1 MTRLYLNQLISR
13 NKYLTK
19 LFSIFIFLL
28 LIVLF
33 GLVSQSFSNAQ
44 IEKIENDVITNNFAD
59 EINPFCDGLSYF
71 DNNKLRYF
79 DLTQIEIDIFD
90 DLGWNTN
97 VFRII
102 SSEDKVIKPEYKN
115 EFNGLMNIH
124 IENDDKNLN
133 ISCSFEIE
141 IRISGDW
148 TDHINRKNGMTS
160 LDVKLLNGNIDGITK
175 FKLFA
180 PRSRHYE
187 NEVFVTTLLEM
198 IGFLSPRTSFV
209 DVVMDDFNGQQIF
222 RNNMIFQEKFS
233 KEMIEYY
240 GFREGPLIET
250 DESLRWKTIIDNNF
264 TEPDRRYFMPAKV
277 LNKYWS
283 RKSEN
288 NQIITLE
295 ALELYNK
302 AIFSSNQPWTQLNY
316 DYLGSDTNMI
326 YKFDAAL
333 VALDSNHAIT
343 NHQRKFYFNKIE
355 NQFYPIYYDGDS
367 KFLWESGD
375 YSIRGDY
382 ENFLSLG
389 IGARELLEELNL
401 DEELLR
407 QSLEQKGVLFTSEE
421 VKYFINKFKSF
432 LNNISKDPRSN
443 MQNGLNYYSDSNLLK
458 TLKLP
463 ERKVEV
469 AFIDID
475 SSIYEICNY
484 DLTNCKIYE
493 FDISATDIFS
503 LTSEDDSD
511 SLFVFGKSKK
521 SFLNESQSS
530 DNFINLTPEVK
541 LVTYSEVLYEINPEK
556 NTLDI
561 ELLTSRSKIKIIGPG
576 ELINWK
582 IKVFSNALESEIIRN
597 DRNLLTGCLT
607 FYNIEF
613 TNVKIEATNQV
624 CEDAVNLI
632 NAKGSI
638 DSIEISNSV
647 SDGLDIDFSNVYVG
661 NITIKNSSN
670 DCLDLSGGQYV
681 IGNIELEGCN
691 DKGVSIGETSHV
703 QIQNIN
709 IEETYIGIAVKDSSL
724 LDVGDASID
733 TSNYCFAAYRKK
745 QEFGPS
751 YLSIGKSNCDLI
763 RDVYIQKG
771 SVINVDK

>member
-28 LIVLF
+28 LIMLF

-44 IEKIENDVITNNFAD
+44 VEEVENEKITTKFAD
-59 EINPFCDGLSYF
+59 EINPFCNGLSYF

-79 DLTQIEIDIFD
+79 DLTQIEIDIFN

-115 EFNGLMNIH
+115 KFNGLMNIH
-124 IENDDKNLN
+124 VENDDKSLN
-133 ISCSFEIE
+133 ISCSFDIE

-250 DESLRWKTIIDNNF
+250 DESLRWATIIDNNF

-316 DYLGSDTNMI
+316 DYLGSNTNMI

-333 VALDSNHAIT
+333 IALDSNHAIT

-355 NQFYPIYYDGDS
+355 NQFYPIYYDGDT

-382 ENFLSLG
+382 ENFSSLG
-389 IGARELLEELNL
+389 IGAKELLDELNL

-407 QSLEQKGVLFTSEE
+407 QSLEQKGILFTSEE
-421 VKYFINKFKSF
+421 VKYFVNKFKSF

-443 MQNGLNYYSDSNLLK
+443 MQSGMNYYSDSNLLK

-475 SSIYEICNY
+475 NSIYEICNY

-493 FDISATDIFS
+493 FDISAADIFS
-503 LTSEDDSD
+503 LASKNDSD

-521 SFLNESQSS
+521 SFLDESKSS
-530 DNFINLTPEVK
+530 DNFINLTPKVK
-541 LVTYSEVLYEINPEK
+541 LVTYSEVLYEIDTEK

-561 ELLTSRSKIKIIGPG
+561 ELLTSRSKAKLIGPG
-576 ELINWK
+576 HLVNWK
-582 IKVFSNALESEIIRN
+582 IKVFSNPLESEIIRN
-597 DRNLLTGCLT
+597 DKNLLTGCLT

-613 TNVKIEATNQV
+613 TNVEIEATNQV

-632 NAKGSI
+632 NARGNI
-638 DSIEISNSV
+638 NSIEISNSV
-647 SDGLDIDFSNVYVG
+647 SDGLDIDFSDIYVG

-681 IGNIELEGCN
+681 IGNINLEGCN

-709 IEETYIGIAVKDSSL
+709 IKETYIGIAVKDSSL
-724 LDVGDASID
+724 LDVGDANID

-751 YLSIGKSNCDLI
+751 YLAINKSNCDLI
-763 RDVYIQKG
+763 KDVYIQKG
-771 SVINVDK
+771 SVVNVDS

>member
-44 IEKIENDVITNNFAD
+44 IEKIENDEITNNFAD

-79 DLTQIEIDIFD
+79 DLTQIEIDIFN

-124 IENDDKNLN
+124 MENDDKNLN

-148 TDHINRKNGMTS
+148 TDHINKKNGMTS

-198 IGFLSPRTSFV
+198 LGFLSPRTSFV

-250 DESLRWKTIIDNNF
+250 DESLRWTTIIDNNF

-511 SLFVFGKSKK
+511 SLFVLGKSKK

-561 ELLTSRSKIKIIGPG
+561 ELLTSRSKVKIIGPG

-661 NITIKNSSN
+661 NITIKNSTN

-681 IGNIELEGCN
+681 IRNIDLEGCN
-691 DKGVSIGETSHV
+691 DKGVSIGETSNV

-771 SVINVDK
+771 SMINVDK

>member
-1 MTRLYLNQLISR
+1 M
-13 NKYLTK
+13 
-19 LFSIFIFLL
+19 
-28 LIVLF
+28 VF

-44 IEKIENDVITNNFAD
+44 VEEIENEKIINKFAD
-59 EINPFCDGLSYF
+59 EINPFCNGLSYF

-79 DLTQIEIDIFD
+79 DLTQIEIDIFN

-115 EFNGLMNIH
+115 KFNGLMNIH
-124 IENDDKNLN
+124 VENDDKNLN
-133 ISCSFEIE
+133 ISCSFDIE

-148 TDHINRKNGMTS
+148 TDHVNRKNGMTS

-222 RNNMIFQEKFS
+222 RDNMIFQEKFS

-250 DESLRWKTIIDNNF
+250 DESLRWETIIDNNF

-283 RKSEN
+283 RKSES

-316 DYLGSDTNMI
+316 DYLGSNTNMI

-333 VALDSNHAIT
+333 IALDSNHAIT

-355 NQFYPIYYDGDS
+355 NQFYPIYYDGDT

-382 ENFLSLG
+382 ENFSSLG
-389 IGARELLEELNL
+389 IGAKELLDELNL

-407 QSLEQKGVLFTSEE
+407 QSLEQKGILFTSEE
-421 VKYFINKFKSF
+421 VKYFTNKFKSF
-432 LNNISKDPRSN
+432 LKNISKDPRSN
-443 MQNGLNYYSDSNLLK
+443 MQSGMNYFSDSNLLK

-475 SSIYEICNY
+475 NAIYEICNY

-493 FDISATDIFS
+493 FDISAADIFS
-503 LTSEDDSD
+503 LASKNDSD

-521 SFLNESQSS
+521 SFLIESKSS
-530 DNFINLTPEVK
+530 DNFINLTSEVK
-541 LVTYSEVLYEINPEK
+541 LVTYSEVLYEIDTKK

-561 ELLTSRSKIKIIGPG
+561 ELLTSRSKVKIIGPG
-576 ELINWK
+576 ELMNWK
-582 IKVFSNALESEIIRN
+582 IKVSSNALESEIIRN
-597 DRNLLTGCLT
+597 DKNLLTGCLT

-661 NITIKNSSN
+661 NITIKSSSN

-681 IGNIELEGCN
+681 IGNINLKGCN

-724 LDVGDASID
+724 LEVGDANID

-751 YLSIGKSNCDLI
+751 YLSIGKYNCNLI
-763 RDVYIQKG
+763 KDVYIQKG
-771 SVINVDK
+771 SVINVDN

>member
-44 IEKIENDVITNNFAD
+44 VEKIENDEITNNFAD

-79 DLTQIEIDIFD
+79 DLTQIEIDIFN

-160 LDVKLLNGNIDGITK
+160 VDVKLLKGNIDGITK

-250 DESLRWKTIIDNNF
+250 DESLRWTTIIDNNF

-316 DYLGSDTNMI
+316 DYLGSDTNML

-333 VALDSNHAIT
+333 VALDSNHALT

-382 ENFLSLG
+382 ENFSSLG
-389 IGARELLEELNL
+389 IGARELLDELNL

-407 QSLEQKGVLFTSEE
+407 QSLEQKGVLFTPEE
-421 VKYFINKFKSF
+421 VKYFINKFESF
-432 LNNISKDPRSN
+432 LNNISNDPRSN
-443 MQNGLNYYSDSNLLK
+443 MQSGLNYYSDSNLLK

-463 ERKVEV
+463 EKKVEV

-493 FDISATDIFS
+493 FDISTADIFS
-503 LTSEDDSD
+503 LASKNDSD
-511 SLFVFGKSKK
+511 SLFVFGKSKI
-521 SFLNESQSS
+521 SFLNGSKSS

-541 LVTYSEVLYEINPEK
+541 LVTYSEVLYEIDSEK

-561 ELLTSRSKIKIIGPG
+561 ELLTSRSKVKLIGPG

-582 IKVFSNALESEIIRN
+582 IKVFNNTLESEIIRN
-597 DRNLLTGCLT
+597 DENLLTGCLT

-613 TNVKIEATNQV
+613 TNVEIEATNQV
-624 CEDAVNLI
+624 CEDAVNVI
-632 NAKGSI
+632 NAKGNI
-638 DSIEISNSV
+638 DSIEISDSV

-681 IGNIELEGCN
+681 IRNINLEGCN
-691 DKGVSIGETSHV
+691 DKGVSIGETSQV

-724 LDVGDASID
+724 LDVGNANID

-763 RDVYIQKG
+763 KDVYIQKG
-771 SVINVDK
+771 SVINVDS

>member
-44 IEKIENDVITNNFAD
+44 IEKIENDEITNNFAD

-79 DLTQIEIDIFD
+79 DLTQIEIDIFN

-124 IENDDKNLN
+124 MENDDKNLN

-148 TDHINRKNGMTS
+148 TDHINKKNGMTS

-198 IGFLSPRTSFV
+198 LGFLSPRTSFV

-250 DESLRWKTIIDNNF
+250 DESLRWTTIIDNNF

-511 SLFVFGKSKK
+511 SLFVLGKSKK

-561 ELLTSRSKIKIIGPG
+561 ELLTSRSKVKIIGPG

-681 IGNIELEGCN
+681 IGNIDLEGCN
-691 DKGVSIGETSHV
+691 DKGVSIGETSNV

-771 SVINVDK
+771 SMINVDK

>member
-1 MTRLYLNQLISR
+1 MTKLFLNQLISQ
-13 NKYLTK
+13 NKYLAK
-19 LFSIFIFLL
+19 IISILIFLL
-28 LIVLF
+28 LILF
-33 GLVSQSFSNAQ
+33 FSFASQSFTNAQ
-44 IEKIENDVITNNFAD
+44 VEEIESQEITNKFAD
-59 EINPFCDGLSYF
+59 EINPFCNGLSYF

-79 DLTQIEIDIFD
+79 DLTQLEIDIFN
-90 DLGWNTN
+90 DLDWNTN

-102 SSEDKVIKPEYKN
+102 SSEDRVIKPEYKN
-115 EFNGLMNIH
+115 KFSGLMNIH
-124 IENDDKNLN
+124 VINDDKNLN

-148 TDHINRKNGMTS
+148 TDHINKKNGMTS

-180 PRSRHYE
+180 PRARHYE
-187 NEVFVTTLLEM
+187 NEVFVTTLLEI

-250 DESLRWKTIIDNNF
+250 DESLRWTTIIDNNF

-316 DYLGSDTNMI
+316 DHLGSNTNMI

-333 VALDSNHAIT
+333 IALDSNHAIT

-355 NQFYPIYYDGDS
+355 NQFYPIYYDGDT

-375 YSIRGDY
+375 YSIRSDY
-382 ENFLSLG
+382 ENFSSLSISAG
-389 IGARELLEELNL
+389 ELLDELNL

-421 VKYFINKFKSF
+421 VKYFINKFKNF
-432 LNNISKDPRSN
+432 LNNISKDPRLN
-443 MQNGLNYYSDSNLLK
+443 MQSGLNYYSDSNLLK

-463 ERKVEV
+463 ERKIEI

-475 SSIYEICNY
+475 NSIYEICNY

-493 FDISATDIFS
+493 FDISAADIFS
-503 LTSEDDSD
+503 LASKNDSD
-511 SLFVFGKSKK
+511 SLFVFGKSKI
-521 SFLNESQSS
+521 SFLNGSKSS

-541 LVTYSEVLYEINPEK
+541 LVTYSEVLYEIDTEK
-556 NTLDI
+556 NILDI
-561 ELLTSRSKIKIIGPG
+561 ELLTSRSRVKLIGPG

-582 IKVFSNALESEIIRN
+582 IKVFNNTLESEIIRN
-597 DRNLLTGCLT
+597 DKNLLTGCIT

-613 TNVKIEATNQV
+613 TNVEIEATNQV

-632 NAKGSI
+632 NATGNI
-638 DSIEISNSV
+638 DSIEISDSV

-681 IGNIELEGCN
+681 IRNINLEGCN
-691 DKGVSIGETSHV
+691 DKGVSIGETSQV

-709 IEETYIGIAVKDSSL
+709 IEETYVGIAVKDSSL
-724 LDVGDASID
+724 LDVGNANID
-733 TSNYCFAAYRKK
+733 TSNYCFAVYRKK

-751 YLSIGKSNCDLI
+751 YLSIGKSNCNLI
-763 RDVYIQKG
+763 KDVYIQKG
-771 SVINVDK
+771 SVINVDN

>member
-1 MTRLYLNQLISR
+1 M
-13 NKYLTK
+13 
-19 LFSIFIFLL
+19 
-28 LIVLF
+28 LF

-44 IEKIENDVITNNFAD
+44 VEEVENEKITTKFAD

-115 EFNGLMNIH
+115 KFNGLMNIH
-124 IENDDKNLN
+124 VENDDKSLN
-133 ISCSFEIE
+133 ISCSFDIE

-187 NEVFVTTLLEM
+187 NEIFVTTLLEM

-250 DESLRWKTIIDNNF
+250 DESLRWATIIDNNF

-316 DYLGSDTNMI
+316 DYLGLNTNML

-333 VALDSNHAIT
+333 IALDSNHAIT

-355 NQFYPIYYDGDS
+355 NQFYPIYYDGDT

-382 ENFLSLG
+382 ENFSSLG
-389 IGARELLEELNL
+389 IGAKELLDELNL

-407 QSLEQKGVLFTSEE
+407 QSLEQKGILFTSEE
-421 VKYFINKFKSF
+421 VKYFVNKFKSF

-443 MQNGLNYYSDSNLLK
+443 MQSGMNYYSDSNLLK

-475 SSIYEICNY
+475 NSIYEICNY

-493 FDISATDIFS
+493 FDISAADIFS
-503 LTSEDDSD
+503 LASKNDSD

-521 SFLNESQSS
+521 SFLDESKSS
-530 DNFINLTPEVK
+530 DNFINLTPKVK
-541 LVTYSEVLYEINPEK
+541 LVTYSEVLYEIDTEK

-561 ELLTSRSKIKIIGPG
+561 ELLTSRSKAKLIGPG
-576 ELINWK
+576 HLVNWK
-582 IKVFSNALESEIIRN
+582 IKVFSNPLESEIIRN
-597 DRNLLTGCLT
+597 DKNLLTGCLT

-613 TNVKIEATNQV
+613 TNVEIEATNQV

-632 NAKGSI
+632 NARGNI
-638 DSIEISNSV
+638 NSIEISNSV
-647 SDGLDIDFSNVYVG
+647 SDGLDIDFSDIYVG

-681 IGNIELEGCN
+681 IGNINLEGCN

-709 IEETYIGIAVKDSSL
+709 IKETYIGIAVKDSSL
-724 LDVGDASID
+724 LDVGDANID

-751 YLSIGKSNCDLI
+751 YLAINKSNCDLI
-763 RDVYIQKG
+763 KDVYIQKG
-771 SVINVDK
+771 SVVNVDS

>member
-44 IEKIENDVITNNFAD
+44 IEKIENDEITNNFAD

-79 DLTQIEIDIFD
+79 DLTQIEIDIFN
-90 DLGWNTN
+90 DLSWNTN

-102 SSEDKVIKPEYKN
+102 SSEDEVIKPEYKN

-124 IENDDKNLN
+124 MENDDMNLN

-198 IGFLSPRTSFV
+198 LGFLSPRTSFV

-250 DESLRWKTIIDNNF
+250 DESLRWTTIIDNNF

-432 LNNISKDPRSN
+432 LNNISNDPRSN

-493 FDISATDIFS
+493 FDISVTDIFS

-511 SLFVFGKSKK
+511 SLFVLGKSKK

-561 ELLTSRSKIKIIGPG
+561 ELLTSKSKVKIIGPG

-661 NITIKNSSN
+661 NITIKSSSN

-681 IGNIELEGCN
+681 IGNINLKGCN

-724 LDVGDASID
+724 LEVGDANID

-751 YLSIGKSNCDLI
+751 YLSIGKYNCNLI
-763 RDVYIQKG
+763 KDVYIQKG
-771 SVINVDK
+771 SVINVDN

>member
-28 LIVLF
+28 LIMLF

-44 IEKIENDVITNNFAD
+44 VEEVENEKITTKFAD
-59 EINPFCDGLSYF
+59 EINPFCNGLSYF

-79 DLTQIEIDIFD
+79 DLTQIEIDIFN

-115 EFNGLMNIH
+115 KFNGLMNIH
-124 IENDDKNLN
+124 VENDDKSLN
-133 ISCSFEIE
+133 ISCSFDIE

-187 NEVFVTTLLEM
+187 NEIFVTTLLEM

-250 DESLRWKTIIDNNF
+250 DESLRWATIIDNNF

-316 DYLGSDTNMI
+316 DYLGLNTNML

-333 VALDSNHAIT
+333 IALDSNHAIT

-355 NQFYPIYYDGDS
+355 NQFYPIYYDGDT

-382 ENFLSLG
+382 ENFSSLG
-389 IGARELLEELNL
+389 IGAKELLDELNL

-407 QSLEQKGVLFTSEE
+407 QSLEQKGILFTSEE
-421 VKYFINKFKSF
+421 VKYFVNKFKSF

-443 MQNGLNYYSDSNLLK
+443 MQSGLNYYSDSNLLK

-475 SSIYEICNY
+475 NSIYEICNY

-493 FDISATDIFS
+493 FDISAADIFS
-503 LTSEDDSD
+503 LASKNDSD

-521 SFLNESQSS
+521 SFLDESKSS
-530 DNFINLTPEVK
+530 DNFINLTPKVK
-541 LVTYSEVLYEINPEK
+541 LVTYSEVLYEIDTEK

-561 ELLTSRSKIKIIGPG
+561 ELLTSRSKAKLIGPG
-576 ELINWK
+576 HLVNWK

-597 DRNLLTGCLT
+597 DKNLLTGCLT

-613 TNVKIEATNQV
+613 TNVEIEATNQV

-632 NAKGSI
+632 NARGNI
-638 DSIEISNSV
+638 NSIEISNSV
-647 SDGLDIDFSNVYVG
+647 SDGLDIDFSDIYVG

>member
-1 MTRLYLNQLISR
+1 M
-13 NKYLTK
+13 
-19 LFSIFIFLL
+19 
-28 LIVLF
+28 VF

-44 IEKIENDVITNNFAD
+44 VEEIENEKIINKFAD
-59 EINPFCDGLSYF
+59 EINPFCNGLSYF

-79 DLTQIEIDIFD
+79 DLTQIEIDIFN

-115 EFNGLMNIH
+115 KFNGLMNIH
-124 IENDDKNLN
+124 VENDDKNLN
-133 ISCSFEIE
+133 ISCSFDIE

-148 TDHINRKNGMTS
+148 TDHVNRKNGMTS

-222 RNNMIFQEKFS
+222 RDNMIFQEKFS

-250 DESLRWKTIIDNNF
+250 DESLRWETIIDNNF

-283 RKSEN
+283 RKSKS

-316 DYLGSDTNMI
+316 DYLGSNTNMI

-333 VALDSNHAIT
+333 IALDSNHAIT

-355 NQFYPIYYDGDS
+355 NQFYPIYYDGDT

-382 ENFLSLG
+382 ENFSSLG
-389 IGARELLEELNL
+389 IGAKELLDELNL

-407 QSLEQKGVLFTSEE
+407 QSLEQKGILFTSEE
-421 VKYFINKFKSF
+421 VKYFTNKFKSF
-432 LNNISKDPRSN
+432 LKNISKDPRSN
-443 MQNGLNYYSDSNLLK
+443 MQSGMNYFSDSNLLK

-475 SSIYEICNY
+475 NAIYEICNY

-493 FDISATDIFS
+493 FDISAADIFS
-503 LTSEDDSD
+503 LASKNDSD

-521 SFLNESQSS
+521 SFLIESKSS
-530 DNFINLTPEVK
+530 DNFINLTSEVK
-541 LVTYSEVLYEINPEK
+541 LVTYSEVLYEIDTKK

-561 ELLTSRSKIKIIGPG
+561 ELLTSRSKVKIIGPG
-576 ELINWK
+576 ELMNWK
-582 IKVFSNALESEIIRN
+582 IKVSSNALESEIIRN
-597 DRNLLTGCLT
+597 DKNLLTGCLT

-661 NITIKNSSN
+661 NITIKSSSN

-681 IGNIELEGCN
+681 IGNINLKGCN

-724 LDVGDASID
+724 LEVGDANID

-751 YLSIGKSNCDLI
+751 YLSIGKYNCNLI
-763 RDVYIQKG
+763 KDVYIQKG
-771 SVINVDK
+771 SVINVDN

>member
-250 DESLRWKTIIDNNF
+250 DESLRWTTIIDNNF

-681 IGNIELEGCN
+681 IGNIDLEGCN

>member
-1 MTRLYLNQLISR
+1 
-13 NKYLTK
+13 
-19 LFSIFIFLL
+19 
-28 LIVLF
+28 
-33 GLVSQSFSNAQ
+33 
-44 IEKIENDVITNNFAD
+44 
-59 EINPFCDGLSYF
+59 
-71 DNNKLRYF
+71 
-79 DLTQIEIDIFD
+79 
-90 DLGWNTN
+90 
-97 VFRII
+97 
-102 SSEDKVIKPEYKN
+102 
-115 EFNGLMNIH
+115 
-124 IENDDKNLN
+124 
-133 ISCSFEIE
+133 
-141 IRISGDW
+141 
-148 TDHINRKNGMTS
+148 
-160 LDVKLLNGNIDGITK
+160 
-175 FKLFA
+175 
-180 PRSRHYE
+180 
-187 NEVFVTTLLEM
+187 
-198 IGFLSPRTSFV
+198 
-209 DVVMDDFNGQQIF
+209 
-222 RNNMIFQEKFS
+222 
-233 KEMIEYY
+233 
-240 GFREGPLIET
+240 
-250 DESLRWKTIIDNNF
+250 
-264 TEPDRRYFMPAKV
+264 MPAKV

-561 ELLTSRSKIKIIGPG
+561 ELLTSRSKVKIIGPG

-681 IGNIELEGCN
+681 IGNIDLEGCN

>member
-28 LIVLF
+28 LIMLF

-44 IEKIENDVITNNFAD
+44 VEEVENEKITTKFAD
-59 EINPFCDGLSYF
+59 EINPFCNGLSYF

-79 DLTQIEIDIFD
+79 DLTQIEIDIFN

-115 EFNGLMNIH
+115 KFNGLMNIH
-124 IENDDKNLN
+124 VENDDKSLN
-133 ISCSFEIE
+133 ISCSFDIE

-187 NEVFVTTLLEM
+187 NEIFVTTLLEM

-250 DESLRWKTIIDNNF
+250 DESLRWATIIDNNF

-316 DYLGSDTNMI
+316 DYLGLNTNML

-333 VALDSNHAIT
+333 IALDSNHAIT

-355 NQFYPIYYDGDS
+355 NQFYPIYYDGDT

-382 ENFLSLG
+382 ENFSSLG
-389 IGARELLEELNL
+389 IGAKELLDELNL

-407 QSLEQKGVLFTSEE
+407 QSLEQKGILFTSEE
-421 VKYFINKFKSF
+421 VKYFVNKFKSF

-443 MQNGLNYYSDSNLLK
+443 MQSGMNYYSDSNLLK

-493 FDISATDIFS
+493 FDISAVDIFS
-503 LTSEDDSD
+503 LASKNDSD

-521 SFLNESQSS
+521 SFLNESKSS

-681 IGNIELEGCN
+681 IGNINLEGCN

-709 IEETYIGIAVKDSSL
+709 IKETYIGIAVKDSSL
-724 LDVGDASID
+724 LDVGDANID

-751 YLSIGKSNCDLI
+751 YLAINKSNCDLI
-763 RDVYIQKG
+763 KDVYIQKG
-771 SVINVDK
+771 SVVNVDS

>member
-1 MTRLYLNQLISR
+1 M
-13 NKYLTK
+13 
-19 LFSIFIFLL
+19 
-28 LIVLF
+28 VF

-44 IEKIENDVITNNFAD
+44 VEEIQNEKIINKFAE
-59 EINPFCDGLSYF
+59 EINPFCNGLSYF

-79 DLTQIEIDIFD
+79 DLTQIEIDIFN

-115 EFNGLMNIH
+115 KFNGLMNIH
-124 IENDDKNLN
+124 VENDDKNLN
-133 ISCSFEIE
+133 ISCSFDIE

-148 TDHINRKNGMTS
+148 TDHVNRKNGMTS

-222 RNNMIFQEKFS
+222 RDNMIFQEKFS

-250 DESLRWKTIIDNNF
+250 DESLRWATIIDNNF

-283 RKSEN
+283 RKSKS

-316 DYLGSDTNMI
+316 DYLGSNTNMI

-333 VALDSNHAIT
+333 IALDSNHAIT

-355 NQFYPIYYDGDS
+355 NQFYPIYYDGDT

-382 ENFLSLG
+382 ENFSSLG
-389 IGARELLEELNL
+389 IGAKELLDELNL

-407 QSLEQKGVLFTSEE
+407 QSLEQKGILFTSEE
-421 VKYFINKFKSF
+421 VKYFTNKFKSF
-432 LNNISKDPRSN
+432 LKNISKDPRSN
-443 MQNGLNYYSDSNLLK
+443 MQSGMNYFSDSNLLK

-475 SSIYEICNY
+475 NAIYEICNY

-493 FDISATDIFS
+493 FDISAADIFS
-503 LTSEDDSD
+503 LASKNDSD

-521 SFLNESQSS
+521 SFLIESKSS
-530 DNFINLTPEVK
+530 DNFINLTSEVK
-541 LVTYSEVLYEINPEK
+541 LVTYSEVLYEIDTKK

-561 ELLTSRSKIKIIGPG
+561 ELLTSRSKVKIIGPG
-576 ELINWK
+576 ELVNWK
-582 IKVFSNALESEIIRN
+582 IKVSSNALESEIIRN
-597 DRNLLTGCLT
+597 DKNLLTGCLT

-661 NITIKNSSN
+661 NITIKSSSN

-681 IGNIELEGCN
+681 IGNINLKGCN

-724 LDVGDASID
+724 LEVGDANID

-751 YLSIGKSNCDLI
+751 YLSIGKYNCNLI
-763 RDVYIQKG
+763 KDVYIQKG
-771 SVINVDK
+771 SVINVDN

>member
-1 MTRLYLNQLISR
+1 M
-13 NKYLTK
+13 
-19 LFSIFIFLL
+19 
-28 LIVLF
+28 VF

-44 IEKIENDVITNNFAD
+44 VEEIQNEKIINKFAE
-59 EINPFCDGLSYF
+59 EINPFCNGLSYF

-79 DLTQIEIDIFD
+79 DLTQIEIDIFN

-115 EFNGLMNIH
+115 KFNGLMNIH
-124 IENDDKNLN
+124 VENDDKNLN
-133 ISCSFEIE
+133 ITCSFDIE

-148 TDHINRKNGMTS
+148 TDHINKKNGMTS

-222 RNNMIFQEKFS
+222 RDNMIFQEKFS

-250 DESLRWKTIIDNNF
+250 DESLRWETIIDNNF

-283 RKSEN
+283 RKSES

-316 DYLGSDTNMI
+316 DYLGSNTNMI

-333 VALDSNHAIT
+333 IALDSNHAIT

-355 NQFYPIYYDGDS
+355 NQFYPIYYDGDT

-382 ENFLSLG
+382 ENFSSLG
-389 IGARELLEELNL
+389 IGAKELLDELNL

-407 QSLEQKGVLFTSEE
+407 QSLEQKGILFTSEE
-421 VKYFINKFKSF
+421 VKYFTNKFKSF
-432 LNNISKDPRSN
+432 LKNISKDPRSN
-443 MQNGLNYYSDSNLLK
+443 MQSGMNYFSDSNLLK

-475 SSIYEICNY
+475 NAIYEICNY

-493 FDISATDIFS
+493 FDISAADIFS
-503 LTSEDDSD
+503 LASKNDSD

-521 SFLNESQSS
+521 SFLIESKSS
-530 DNFINLTPEVK
+530 DNFINLTSEVK
-541 LVTYSEVLYEINPEK
+541 LVTYSEVLYEIDTKK

-561 ELLTSRSKIKIIGPG
+561 ELLTSRSKVKIIGPG
-576 ELINWK
+576 ELMNWK
-582 IKVFSNALESEIIRN
+582 IKVSSNALESEIIRN
-597 DRNLLTGCLT
+597 DKNLLTGCLT

-661 NITIKNSSN
+661 NITIKSSSN

-681 IGNIELEGCN
+681 IGNINLKGCN

-724 LDVGDASID
+724 LEVGDANID

-751 YLSIGKSNCDLI
+751 YLSIGKYNCNLI
-763 RDVYIQKG
+763 KDVYIQKG
-771 SVINVDK
+771 SVINVDN

>member
-1 MTRLYLNQLISR
+1 M
-13 NKYLTK
+13 
-19 LFSIFIFLL
+19 
-28 LIVLF
+28 VF

-44 IEKIENDVITNNFAD
+44 VEEIENEKIINKFAD
-59 EINPFCDGLSYF
+59 EINPFCNGLSYF

-79 DLTQIEIDIFD
+79 DLTQIEIDIFN

-115 EFNGLMNIH
+115 KFNGLMNIH
-124 IENDDKNLN
+124 VENDDKNLN
-133 ISCSFEIE
+133 ITCSFDIE

-148 TDHINRKNGMTS
+148 TDHINKKNGMTS

-222 RNNMIFQEKFS
+222 RDNMIFQEKFS

-250 DESLRWKTIIDNNF
+250 DESLRWETIIDNNF

-283 RKSEN
+283 RKSES

-316 DYLGSDTNMI
+316 DYLGSNTNMI

-333 VALDSNHAIT
+333 IALDSNHAIT

-355 NQFYPIYYDGDS
+355 NQFYPIYYDGDT

-382 ENFLSLG
+382 ENFSSLG
-389 IGARELLEELNL
+389 IGAKELLDELNL

-407 QSLEQKGVLFTSEE
+407 QSLEQKGILFTSEE
-421 VKYFINKFKSF
+421 VKYFTNKFKSF
-432 LNNISKDPRSN
+432 LKNISKDPRSN
-443 MQNGLNYYSDSNLLK
+443 MQSGMNYFSDSNLLK

-475 SSIYEICNY
+475 NAIYEICNY

-493 FDISATDIFS
+493 FDISAADIFS
-503 LTSEDDSD
+503 LASKNDSD

-521 SFLNESQSS
+521 SFLIESKSS
-530 DNFINLTPEVK
+530 DNFINLTSEVK
-541 LVTYSEVLYEINPEK
+541 LVTYSEVLYEIDTKK

-561 ELLTSRSKIKIIGPG
+561 ELLTSRSKVKIIGPG
-576 ELINWK
+576 ELMNWK
-582 IKVFSNALESEIIRN
+582 IKVSSNALESEIIRN
-597 DRNLLTGCLT
+597 DKNLLTGCLT

-661 NITIKNSSN
+661 NITIKSSSN

-681 IGNIELEGCN
+681 IGNINLKGCN

-724 LDVGDASID
+724 LEVGDANID

-751 YLSIGKSNCDLI
+751 YLSIGKYNCNLI
-763 RDVYIQKG
+763 KDVYIQKG
-771 SVINVDK
+771 SVINVDN

>member
-1 MTRLYLNQLISR
+1 M
-13 NKYLTK
+13 
-19 LFSIFIFLL
+19 
-28 LIVLF
+28 VF

-44 IEKIENDVITNNFAD
+44 VEEIQNEKIINKFAE
-59 EINPFCDGLSYF
+59 EINPFCNGLSYF

-79 DLTQIEIDIFD
+79 DLTQIEIDIFN

-115 EFNGLMNIH
+115 KFNGLMNIH
-124 IENDDKNLN
+124 VENDDKNLN
-133 ISCSFEIE
+133 ISCSFDIE

-148 TDHINRKNGMTS
+148 TDHVNRKNGMTS

-222 RNNMIFQEKFS
+222 RDNMIFQEKFS

-250 DESLRWKTIIDNNF
+250 DESLRWETIIDNNF

-283 RKSEN
+283 RKSES

-316 DYLGSDTNMI
+316 DYLGSNTNMI

-333 VALDSNHAIT
+333 IALDSNHAIT

-355 NQFYPIYYDGDS
+355 NQFYPIYYDGDT

-382 ENFLSLG
+382 ENFSSLG
-389 IGARELLEELNL
+389 IGAKELLDELNL

-407 QSLEQKGVLFTSEE
+407 QSLEQKGILFTSEE
-421 VKYFINKFKSF
+421 VKYFTNKFKSF
-432 LNNISKDPRSN
+432 LKNISKDPRSN
-443 MQNGLNYYSDSNLLK
+443 MQSGMNYFSDSNLLK

-475 SSIYEICNY
+475 NAIYEICNY

-493 FDISATDIFS
+493 FDISAADIFS
-503 LTSEDDSD
+503 LASKNDSD

-521 SFLNESQSS
+521 SFLIESKSS
-530 DNFINLTPEVK
+530 DNFINLTSEVK
-541 LVTYSEVLYEINPEK
+541 LVTYSEVLYEIDTKK

-561 ELLTSRSKIKIIGPG
+561 ELLTSRSKVKIIGPG
-576 ELINWK
+576 ELMNWK
-582 IKVFSNALESEIIRN
+582 IKVSSNALESEIIRN
-597 DRNLLTGCLT
+597 DKNLLTGCLT

-661 NITIKNSSN
+661 NITIKSSSN

-681 IGNIELEGCN
+681 IGNINLKGCN

-724 LDVGDASID
+724 LEVGDANID

-751 YLSIGKSNCDLI
+751 YLSIGKYNCNLI
-763 RDVYIQKG
+763 KDVYIQKG
-771 SVINVDK
+771 SVINVDN

>member
-28 LIVLF
+28 LIMLF

-44 IEKIENDVITNNFAD
+44 VEEVENEKITTKFAD
-59 EINPFCDGLSYF
+59 EINPFCNGLSYF

-79 DLTQIEIDIFD
+79 DLTQIEIDIFN

-115 EFNGLMNIH
+115 KFNGLMNIH
-124 IENDDKNLN
+124 VENGDKSLN
-133 ISCSFEIE
+133 ISCSFDIE

-187 NEVFVTTLLEM
+187 NEIFVTTLLEM

-250 DESLRWKTIIDNNF
+250 DESLRWATIIDNNF

-316 DYLGSDTNMI
+316 DYLGLNTNRL

-333 VALDSNHAIT
+333 IALDSNHAIT

-355 NQFYPIYYDGDS
+355 NQFYPIYYDGDT

-382 ENFLSLG
+382 ENFSSLG
-389 IGARELLEELNL
+389 IGAKELLDELNL
-401 DEELLR
+401 DEDAIMTTLNLTNVEYSNGDVNYPTLTYEVTAIPDSNIGIVYLADGTTEVETGLLTI
-407 QSLEQKGVLFTSEE
+407 EQLRGL
-421 VKYFINKFKSF
+421 KFKPELDAAESSSF
-432 LNNISKDPRSN
+432 QFSVTDSEGASISETINIVNNAPYRSSGTINELNLDAKCGIENCTSKIQDRLMTQCPHYASIVNKRDYERTQEESQILDRYKKWITIISKDCQG
-443 MQNGLNYYSDSNLLK
+443 QNSVKEDNYFD
-458 TLKLP
+458 
-463 ERKVEV
+463 
-469 AFIDID
+469 
-475 SSIYEICNY
+475 
-484 DLTNCKIYE
+484 KI
-493 FDISATDIFS
+493 F
-503 LTSEDDSD
+503 
-511 SLFVFGKSKK
+511 
-521 SFLNESQSS
+521 
-530 DNFINLTPEVK
+530 
-541 LVTYSEVLYEINPEK
+541 
-556 NTLDI
+556 
-561 ELLTSRSKIKIIGPG
+561 
-576 ELINWK
+576 
-582 IKVFSNALESEIIRN
+582 
-597 DRNLLTGCLT
+597 
-607 FYNIEF
+607 
-613 TNVKIEATNQV
+613 
-624 CEDAVNLI
+624 EDA
-632 NAKGSI
+632 
-638 DSIEISNSV
+638 D
-647 SDGLDIDFSNVYVG
+647 DF
-661 NITIKNSSN
+661 
-670 DCLDLSGGQYV
+670 CL
-681 IGNIELEGCN
+681 N
-691 DKGVSIGETSHV
+691 
-703 QIQNIN
+703 
-709 IEETYIGIAVKDSSL
+709 
-724 LDVGDASID
+724 
-733 TSNYCFAAYRKK
+733 
-745 QEFGPS
+745 
-751 YLSIGKSNCDLI
+751 
-763 RDVYIQKG
+763 
-771 SVINVDK
+771 

>member
-33 GLVSQSFSNAQ
+33 GLVSQSFSKAQ
-44 IEKIENDVITNNFAD
+44 VEEIENDEIVNNFAD

-160 LDVKLLNGNIDGITK
+160 LDIKLLNGNIDGITK

-222 RNNMIFQEKFS
+222 RKNMIFQEKFS

-250 DESLRWKTIIDNNF
+250 DESLRWATIIDNNF

-288 NQIITLE
+288 NQTITLE

-382 ENFLSLG
+382 ENFSSLG
-389 IGARELLEELNL
+389 TGARELLDELNL

-407 QSLEQKGVLFTSEE
+407 QSLQLKGVFLTSEE
-421 VKYFINKFKSF
+421 VKYFINKFKNF

-443 MQNGLNYYSDSNLLK
+443 MQSGLNYYSDSNLLE

-463 ERKVEV
+463 QRKVEI

-493 FDISATDIFS
+493 FDISAVDIFS
-503 LTSEDDSD
+503 LASKNDSD

-521 SFLNESQSS
+521 SFLNESKSS

-541 LVTYSEVLYEINPEK
+541 LVTYSEVLYEINAEK

-561 ELLTSRSKIKIIGPG
+561 ELLTSRSKVKIIGPG
-576 ELINWK
+576 ELKNWK

-597 DRNLLTGCLT
+597 DKNLLTGCLT
-607 FYNIEF
+607 FYKIEF
-613 TNVKIEATNQV
+613 TNVEIKATNQV

-632 NAKGSI
+632 NVKGSI
-638 DSIEISNSV
+638 NSIEISDSV

-661 NITIKNSSN
+661 NISIKNSSN
-670 DCLDLSGGQYV
+670 DCLDLSGGKYV
-681 IGNIELEGCN
+681 IGTIILEGCN

-703 QIQNIN
+703 QIQNVN
-709 IEETYIGIAVKDSSL
+709 IKETYIGIAVKDSSL
-724 LDVGDASID
+724 VDVGDANID

-751 YLSIGKSNCDLI
+751 YLSIDKSNCDLI
-763 RDVYIQKG
+763 KDIYVQKG
-771 SVINVDK
+771 SVVNVSN

>member
-28 LIVLF
+28 LIMLF

-44 IEKIENDVITNNFAD
+44 VEEVENEKITTKFAD
-59 EINPFCDGLSYF
+59 EINPFCNGLSYF

-79 DLTQIEIDIFD
+79 DLTQIEIDIFN

-115 EFNGLMNIH
+115 KFNGLMNIH
-124 IENDDKNLN
+124 VENDDKSLN
-133 ISCSFEIE
+133 ISCSFDIE

-187 NEVFVTTLLEM
+187 NEIFVTTLLEM

-250 DESLRWKTIIDNNF
+250 DESLRWATIIDNNF

-316 DYLGSDTNMI
+316 DYLGLNTNML

-333 VALDSNHAIT
+333 IALDSNHAIT

-355 NQFYPIYYDGDS
+355 NQFYPIYYDGDT

-382 ENFLSLG
+382 ENFSSLG
-389 IGARELLEELNL
+389 IGAKELLDELNL

-407 QSLEQKGVLFTSEE
+407 QSLEQKGILFTSEE
-421 VKYFINKFKSF
+421 VKYFVNKFKSF

-443 MQNGLNYYSDSNLLK
+443 MQSGMNYYSDSNLLK

-475 SSIYEICNY
+475 NSIYEICNY

-493 FDISATDIFS
+493 FDISAADIFS
-503 LTSEDDSD
+503 LASKNDSD

-521 SFLNESQSS
+521 SFLDESKSS
-530 DNFINLTPEVK
+530 DNFINLTPKVK
-541 LVTYSEVLYEINPEK
+541 LVTYSEVLYEIDTEK

-561 ELLTSRSKIKIIGPG
+561 ELLTSRSKAKLIGPG
-576 ELINWK
+576 HLVNWK
-582 IKVFSNALESEIIRN
+582 IKVFSNPLESEIIRN
-597 DRNLLTGCLT
+597 DKNLLTGCLT

-613 TNVKIEATNQV
+613 TNVEIEATNQV

-632 NAKGSI
+632 NARGNI
-638 DSIEISNSV
+638 NSIEISNSV
-647 SDGLDIDFSNVYVG
+647 SDGLDIDFSDIYVG

-681 IGNIELEGCN
+681 IGNINLEGCN

-709 IEETYIGIAVKDSSL
+709 IKETYIGIAVKDSSL
-724 LDVGDASID
+724 LDVGDANID

-751 YLSIGKSNCDLI
+751 YLAINKSNCDLI
-763 RDVYIQKG
+763 KDVYIQKG
-771 SVINVDK
+771 SVVNVDN

>member
-1 MTRLYLNQLISR
+1 M
-13 NKYLTK
+13 
-19 LFSIFIFLL
+19 
-28 LIVLF
+28 LF

-44 IEKIENDVITNNFAD
+44 VEEVENEKITTKFAD
-59 EINPFCDGLSYF
+59 EINPFCNGLSYF

-79 DLTQIEIDIFD
+79 DLTQIEIDIFN

-115 EFNGLMNIH
+115 KFNGLMNIH
-124 IENDDKNLN
+124 VENDDKSLN
-133 ISCSFEIE
+133 ISCSFDIE

-187 NEVFVTTLLEM
+187 NEIFVTTLLEM

-250 DESLRWKTIIDNNF
+250 DESLRWATIIDNNF

-316 DYLGSDTNMI
+316 DYLGLNTNML

-333 VALDSNHAIT
+333 IALDSNHAIT

-355 NQFYPIYYDGDS
+355 NQFYPIYYDGDT

-382 ENFLSLG
+382 ENFSSLG
-389 IGARELLEELNL
+389 IGAKELLDELNL

-407 QSLEQKGVLFTSEE
+407 QSLEQKGILFTSEE
-421 VKYFINKFKSF
+421 VKYFVNKFKSF

-443 MQNGLNYYSDSNLLK
+443 MQSGMNYYSDSNLLK

-475 SSIYEICNY
+475 NSIYEICNY

-493 FDISATDIFS
+493 FDISAADIFS
-503 LTSEDDSD
+503 LASKNDSD

-521 SFLNESQSS
+521 SFLDESKSS
-530 DNFINLTPEVK
+530 DNFINLTPKVK
-541 LVTYSEVLYEINPEK
+541 LVTYSEVLYEIDTEK

-561 ELLTSRSKIKIIGPG
+561 ELLTSRSKAKLIGPG
-576 ELINWK
+576 HLVNWK
-582 IKVFSNALESEIIRN
+582 IKVFSNPLESEIIRN
-597 DRNLLTGCLT
+597 DKNLLTGCLT

-613 TNVKIEATNQV
+613 TNVEIEATNQV

-632 NAKGSI
+632 NARGNI
-638 DSIEISNSV
+638 NSIEISNSV
-647 SDGLDIDFSNVYVG
+647 SDGLDIDFSDIYVG

-681 IGNIELEGCN
+681 IGNINLEGCN

-709 IEETYIGIAVKDSSL
+709 IKETYIGIAVKDSSL
-724 LDVGDASID
+724 LDVGDANID

-751 YLSIGKSNCDLI
+751 YLAINKSNCDLI
-763 RDVYIQKG
+763 KDVYIQKG
-771 SVINVDK
+771 SVVNVDS

>member
-1 MTRLYLNQLISR
+1 M
-13 NKYLTK
+13 
-19 LFSIFIFLL
+19 
-28 LIVLF
+28 VF

-44 IEKIENDVITNNFAD
+44 VEEIQNEKIINKFAE
-59 EINPFCDGLSYF
+59 EINPFCNGLSYF

-79 DLTQIEIDIFD
+79 DLTQIEIDIFN

-115 EFNGLMNIH
+115 KFNGLMNIH
-124 IENDDKNLN
+124 VENDDKNLN
-133 ISCSFEIE
+133 ITCSFDIE

-148 TDHINRKNGMTS
+148 TDHINKKNGMTS

-222 RNNMIFQEKFS
+222 RDNMIFQEKFS

-250 DESLRWKTIIDNNF
+250 DESLRWETIIDNNF

-283 RKSEN
+283 RKSES

-316 DYLGSDTNMI
+316 DYLGSNTNMI

-333 VALDSNHAIT
+333 IALDSNHAIT

-355 NQFYPIYYDGDS
+355 NQFYPIYYDGDT

-382 ENFLSLG
+382 ENFSSLG
-389 IGARELLEELNL
+389 IGAKELLDELNL

-407 QSLEQKGVLFTSEE
+407 QSLEQKGILFTSEE
-421 VKYFINKFKSF
+421 VKYFTNKFKSF
-432 LNNISKDPRSN
+432 LKNISKDPRSN
-443 MQNGLNYYSDSNLLK
+443 MQSGMNYFSDSNLLK

-475 SSIYEICNY
+475 NAIYEICNY

-493 FDISATDIFS
+493 FDISAADIFS
-503 LTSEDDSD
+503 LASKNDSD

-521 SFLNESQSS
+521 SFLIESKSS
-530 DNFINLTPEVK
+530 DNFINLTSEVK
-541 LVTYSEVLYEINPEK
+541 LVTYSEVLYEIDTKK

-561 ELLTSRSKIKIIGPG
+561 ELLTSRSKVKIIGPG
-576 ELINWK
+576 ELVNWK
-582 IKVFSNALESEIIRN
+582 IKVSSNALESEIIRN
-597 DRNLLTGCLT
+597 DKNLLTGCLT

-661 NITIKNSSN
+661 NITIKSSSN

-681 IGNIELEGCN
+681 IGNINLKGCN

-724 LDVGDASID
+724 LEVGDANID

-751 YLSIGKSNCDLI
+751 YLSIGKYNCNLI
-763 RDVYIQKG
+763 KDVYIQKG
-771 SVINVDK
+771 SVINVDN

>member
-44 IEKIENDVITNNFAD
+44 IEKIENDEITNNFAD

-79 DLTQIEIDIFD
+79 ALTQIEIDIFN

-102 SSEDKVIKPEYKN
+102 SSEDEVIKPEYKN

-124 IENDDKNLN
+124 MENDDMNLN

-148 TDHINRKNGMTS
+148 TDHINKKNGMTS

-198 IGFLSPRTSFV
+198 LGFLSPRTSFV

-250 DESLRWKTIIDNNF
+250 DESLRWTTIIDNNF

-316 DYLGSDTNMI
+316 DHLGSDTNMI

-458 TLKLP
+458 MLKLP

-493 FDISATDIFS
+493 FDISTTDIFS

-511 SLFVFGKSKK
+511 SLFVLGKSKK

-561 ELLTSRSKIKIIGPG
+561 ELLTSRSKVKIIGPG

-638 DSIEISNSV
+638 NSIEISNSV

-681 IGNIELEGCN
+681 IGNIDLEGCN
-691 DKGVSIGETSHV
+691 DKGVSIGETSNV

-724 LDVGDASID
+724 LDLGDASID

-771 SVINVDK
+771 SVINFDK

>member
-28 LIVLF
+28 LIMLF

-44 IEKIENDVITNNFAD
+44 VEEIENEKITTKFAD
-59 EINPFCDGLSYF
+59 EINPFCNGLSYF

-79 DLTQIEIDIFD
+79 DLTQIEIDIFN

-115 EFNGLMNIH
+115 KFNGLMNIH
-124 IENDDKNLN
+124 VENDDKSLN
-133 ISCSFEIE
+133 ISCSFDIE

-187 NEVFVTTLLEM
+187 NEIFVTTLLEM

-250 DESLRWKTIIDNNF
+250 DESLRWATIIDNNF

-316 DYLGSDTNMI
+316 DYLGLNTNML

-333 VALDSNHAIT
+333 IALDSNHAIT

-355 NQFYPIYYDGDS
+355 NQFYPIYYDGDT

-382 ENFLSLG
+382 ENFSSLG
-389 IGARELLEELNL
+389 IGAKELLDELNL

-407 QSLEQKGVLFTSEE
+407 QSLEQKGILFTSEE
-421 VKYFINKFKSF
+421 VKYFVNKFKSF

-443 MQNGLNYYSDSNLLK
+443 MQSGMNYYSDSNLLK

-475 SSIYEICNY
+475 NSIYEICNY

-493 FDISATDIFS
+493 FDISAADIFS
-503 LTSEDDSD
+503 LASKNDSD

-521 SFLNESQSS
+521 SFLDESKSS
-530 DNFINLTPEVK
+530 DNFINLTPKVK
-541 LVTYSEVLYEINPEK
+541 LVTYSEVLYEIDTEK

-561 ELLTSRSKIKIIGPG
+561 ELLTSRSKAKLIGPG
-576 ELINWK
+576 HLVNWK
-582 IKVFSNALESEIIRN
+582 IKVFSNPLESEIIRN
-597 DRNLLTGCLT
+597 DKNLLTGCLT

-613 TNVKIEATNQV
+613 TNVEIEATNQV

-632 NAKGSI
+632 NARGNI
-638 DSIEISNSV
+638 NSIEISNSV
-647 SDGLDIDFSNVYVG
+647 SDGLDIDFSDIYVG

-681 IGNIELEGCN
+681 IGNINLEGCN

-709 IEETYIGIAVKDSSL
+709 IKETYIGIAVKDSSL
-724 LDVGDASID
+724 LDVGDANID

-751 YLSIGKSNCDLI
+751 YLAINKSNCDLI
-763 RDVYIQKG
+763 KDVYIQKG
-771 SVINVDK
+771 SVVNVDN

>member
-1 MTRLYLNQLISR
+1 MTRSYLNQLISQ

-44 IEKIENDVITNNFAD
+44 VEEIESQEITNKFAD
-59 EINPFCDGLSYF
+59 EINPFCNGLSYF
-71 DNNKLRYF
+71 DNNKIRYF
-79 DLTQIEIDIFD
+79 DLTQIEIDIFN

-102 SSEDKVIKPEYKN
+102 SSEDRVIKPEYKN
-115 EFNGLMNIH
+115 KFNGLMNIH
-124 IENDDKNLN
+124 VENDDKNLN
-133 ISCSFEIE
+133 ISCSFDIE

-209 DVVMDDFNGQQIF
+209 DVVMDDFNGKQIF

-250 DESLRWKTIIDNNF
+250 DESLRWTTIIDNNF

-316 DYLGSDTNMI
+316 NHLGQNPNMI

-333 VALDSNHAIT
+333 IALDSNHAIT

-355 NQFYPIYYDGDS
+355 NQFYPIYYDGDT

-375 YSIRGDY
+375 YSTRGDY
-382 ENFLSLG
+382 ENFSSLSISAG
-389 IGARELLEELNL
+389 ELLNELNL

-407 QSLEQKGVLFTSEE
+407 RSLEQKGVLFTTEE
-421 VKYFINKFKSF
+421 INYFINKFKNF

-443 MQNGLNYYSDSNLLK
+443 MQSGLNYYSDSNLLK

-463 ERKVEV
+463 EKKIEI

-475 SSIYEICNY
+475 NSNYEICNY

-503 LTSEDDSD
+503 LASKNDSD
-511 SLFVFGKSKK
+511 SLFVFGKSKI
-521 SFLNESQSS
+521 SFLNGSKSS

-541 LVTYSEVLYEINPEK
+541 LVTYSEVLYEIDAEK

-561 ELLTSRSKIKIIGPG
+561 ELLTSRSRVKLIGPG

-582 IKVFSNALESEIIRN
+582 IKVFNNTLESEIIRN
-597 DRNLLTGCLT
+597 DKNLLTGCLT

-613 TNVKIEATNQV
+613 TNVEIEATNQV

-632 NAKGSI
+632 NAKGNI
-638 DSIEISNSV
+638 YSIEISDSV

-681 IGNIELEGCN
+681 IKNINLEGCN
-691 DKGVSIGETSHV
+691 DKGVSIGETSQV

-724 LDVGDASID
+724 LDVGNANID

-763 RDVYIQKG
+763 KDVYIQKG
-771 SVINVDK
+771 SVINVDN

>member
-28 LIVLF
+28 LIMLF

-44 IEKIENDVITNNFAD
+44 VEEVENEKITTKFAD
-59 EINPFCDGLSYF
+59 EINPFCNGLSYF

-79 DLTQIEIDIFD
+79 DLTQIEIDIFN

-115 EFNGLMNIH
+115 KFNGLMNIH
-124 IENDDKNLN
+124 VENDDKSLN
-133 ISCSFEIE
+133 ISCSFDIE

-187 NEVFVTTLLEM
+187 NEIFVTTLLEM

-250 DESLRWKTIIDNNF
+250 DESLRWATIIDNNF

-316 DYLGSDTNMI
+316 DYLGLNTNML

-333 VALDSNHAIT
+333 IALDSNHAIT

-355 NQFYPIYYDGDS
+355 NQFYPIYYDGDT

-382 ENFLSLG
+382 ENFSSLG
-389 IGARELLEELNL
+389 IGAKELLDELNL

-407 QSLEQKGVLFTSEE
+407 QSLEQKGILFTSEE
-421 VKYFINKFKSF
+421 VKYFVNKFKSF

-443 MQNGLNYYSDSNLLK
+443 MQSGMNYYSDSNLLK

-475 SSIYEICNY
+475 NSIYEICNY

-493 FDISATDIFS
+493 FDISAADIFS
-503 LTSEDDSD
+503 LASKNDSD

-521 SFLNESQSS
+521 SFLDESKSS
-530 DNFINLTPEVK
+530 DNFINLTPKVK
-541 LVTYSEVLYEINPEK
+541 LVTYSEVLYEIDTEK

-561 ELLTSRSKIKIIGPG
+561 ELLTSRSKAKLIGPG
-576 ELINWK
+576 HLVNWK
-582 IKVFSNALESEIIRN
+582 IKVFSNPLESEIIRN
-597 DRNLLTGCLT
+597 DKNLLTGCLT

-613 TNVKIEATNQV
+613 TNVEIEATNQV

-632 NAKGSI
+632 NARGNI
-638 DSIEISNSV
+638 NSIEISNSV
-647 SDGLDIDFSNVYVG
+647 SDGLDIDFSDIYVG

-681 IGNIELEGCN
+681 IGNINLEGCN

-709 IEETYIGIAVKDSSL
+709 IKETYIGIAVKDSSL
-724 LDVGDASID
+724 LDVGDANID

-751 YLSIGKSNCDLI
+751 YLAINKSNCDLI
-763 RDVYIQKG
+763 KDVYIQKG
-771 SVINVDK
+771 SVVNVDS

>member
-28 LIVLF
+28 LIMLF

-44 IEKIENDVITNNFAD
+44 VEEVENEKITTKFAD
-59 EINPFCDGLSYF
+59 EINPFCNGLSYF

-79 DLTQIEIDIFD
+79 DLTQIEIDIFN

-115 EFNGLMNIH
+115 KFNGLMNIH
-124 IENDDKNLN
+124 VENDDKSLN
-133 ISCSFEIE
+133 ISCSFDIE

-187 NEVFVTTLLEM
+187 NEIFVTTLLEM

-250 DESLRWKTIIDNNF
+250 DESLRWATIIDNNF

-316 DYLGSDTNMI
+316 DYLGLNTNML

-333 VALDSNHAIT
+333 IALDSNHAIT

-355 NQFYPIYYDGDS
+355 NQFYPIYYDGDT

-382 ENFLSLG
+382 ENFSSLG
-389 IGARELLEELNL
+389 IGAKELLDELNL

-407 QSLEQKGVLFTSEE
+407 QSLEQKGILFTSEE
-421 VKYFINKFKSF
+421 VKYFVNKFKSF

-443 MQNGLNYYSDSNLLK
+443 MQSGLNYYSDSNLLK

-475 SSIYEICNY
+475 NSIYEICNY
-484 DLTNCKIYE
+484 DLTSCKIYE
-493 FDISATDIFS
+493 FDISAADIFS
-503 LTSEDDSD
+503 LASKNDSD

-521 SFLNESQSS
+521 SFLDESKSS
-530 DNFINLTPEVK
+530 DNFINLTPKVK
-541 LVTYSEVLYEINPEK
+541 LVTYSEVLYEIDTEK

-561 ELLTSRSKIKIIGPG
+561 ELLTSRSKAKLIGPG
-576 ELINWK
+576 HLVNWK
-582 IKVFSNALESEIIRN
+582 IKVFSNPLESEIIRN
-597 DRNLLTGCLT
+597 DKNLLTGCLT

-613 TNVKIEATNQV
+613 TNVEIEATNQV

-632 NAKGSI
+632 NARGNI
-638 DSIEISNSV
+638 NSIEISNSV
-647 SDGLDIDFSNVYVG
+647 SDGLDIDFSDIYVG

-681 IGNIELEGCN
+681 IGNINLEGCN

-709 IEETYIGIAVKDSSL
+709 IKETYIGIAVKDSSL
-724 LDVGDASID
+724 LDVGDANID

-751 YLSIGKSNCDLI
+751 YLAINKSNCDLI
-763 RDVYIQKG
+763 KDVYIQKG
-771 SVINVDK
+771 SVVNVDS